1 MGKTYRKEFEINT
14 KKFTADVE
22 FYQDGDNEYDLTIV
36 IYTQSD
42 ELFGEVFAGSIEKA
56 FDNMQNKQ
64 LDICNKMAIIM
75 DRVIRVC
82 GINKKEF
89 NIYSFG
95 LIERE
100 RKFYLYSH
108 LNRKVKEKYFD
119 DVEVELQLAGFC
131 KQ

>member
-22 FYQDGDNEYDLTIV
+22 FYQDGENEYDLTIV
-36 IYTQSD
+36 VYTQSD
-42 ELFGEVFAGSIEKA
+42 ELFGEVFAESIGRA
-56 FDNMQNKQ
+56 FNDMQNKQ
-64 LDICNKMAIIM
+64 LDTCSKMTIIM
-75 DRVIRVC
+75 NRVIRAC
-82 GINKKEF
+82 GIDRKEF

-108 LNRKVKEKYFD
+108 LNRKVEEKYFD
-119 DVEVELQLAGFC
+119 NVEVELQLAGFC

>member
-14 KKFTADVE
+14 KKFTTDVE

-36 IYTQSD
+36 IYTRSD

-82 GINKKEF
+82 GIDRKEF

-119 DVEVELQLAGFC
+119 DIEVELQLAGFC

>member
-22 FYQDGDNEYDLTIV
+22 FYRDCENEYDLTIV
-36 IYTQSD
+36 VYTRSD
-42 ELFGEVFAGSIEKA
+42 NLFGEIFGESIGKA
-56 FDNMQNKQ
+56 FANMQNQQ
-64 LDICNKMAIIM
+64 LDICNKMTIIM
-75 DRVIRVC
+75 NRIIRAC
-82 GINKKEF
+82 GIDRKEF
-89 NIYSFG
+89 DTYAFG

-100 RKFYLYSH
+100 REFYLYSH
-108 LNRKVKEKYFD
+108 LNRQVEEKYFD